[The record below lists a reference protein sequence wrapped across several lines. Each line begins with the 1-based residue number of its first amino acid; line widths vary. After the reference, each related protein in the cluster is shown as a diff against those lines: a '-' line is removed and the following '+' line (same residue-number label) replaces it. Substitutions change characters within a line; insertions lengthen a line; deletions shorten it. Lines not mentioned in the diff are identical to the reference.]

1 MADASKFLAQSQSR
15 LVGQATDPNDP
26 NPPRNPRLGS
36 RYLQRQGMPSPYQQ
50 SGSQLARF
58 PFSARAVQ
66 QQAPLFYS
74 ATDEFREEDD
84 GEEHE
89 REVADYYALQRS
101 RRHFGASNISES
113 SEVDETAENSKEDEV
128 DSKEDDQPYGLGRG
142 IRSSWKGDNPVKRGR
157 PPAVGESVIEQPER
171 ERSRQESA
179 RNSSKESKGKGK
191 LVDVELTQS
200 ESSSVDALDR
210 EEVDDAPPP
219 FQQFRNPPNS
229 RPQFEHTWLPQE
241 TDEETARLQPRPP
254 SPDRESVPA
263 GVTGEAQQ
271 VPRYDVFWGT
281 AYWISMAGM
290 FGSAFL
296 VWLHTDTPGKNPLG
310 DTIYTTLSKSYHLL
324 AVDTLVS
331 VIVAALWLA
340 LLRSFLRHMT
350 YLIIVAVPI
359 ILFSF
364 SLYPLIS
371 SFNGSWHGGSFQDR
385 MMRLWSLLPS
395 AGAFMWIY
403 LFIKAR
409 HSVEKGL
416 EILAFGCKILT
427 ESPALV
433 LVGFGTLAANIVW
446 FWVWLFM
453 FTRVFLEGHWT
464 IGSSKNLFVPDASS
478 WWLGAFYFLMLMW
491 TQSVISGVQR
501 ATSGATVSQWY
512 FHRLTNPAP
521 SSRTVVAAS
530 FTHATGTLFG
540 TICLSTF
547 LAVMIRLP
555 LLLLPRR
562 FVGWFSLCFYSIVPS
577 PIAAL
582 TNPLT
587 LTYAAIH
594 SQPLST
600 AARGLSSLSFVSA
613 TSATTTLTPNTFSN
627 RSNTRTDNLVPYRT
641 AKLILH
647 GTRYMMVLALGYGA
661 WVATS
666 RLLQIDGETYRGS
679 LYAYVVGLGAAAIGW
694 SVLGATEGIILGIVD
709 AVVVCWGSEV
719 GALRG
724 QGRNA
729 ARYCREAGE
738 LFGEGRRGYGEV

>member
-1 MADASKFLAQSQSR
+1 MA
-15 LVGQATDPNDP
+15 
-26 NPPRNPRLGS
+26 
-36 RYLQRQGMPSPYQQ
+36 SPYQP
-50 SGSQLARF
+50 SGSQLSRF
-58 PFSARAVQ
+58 PFAPRAPQ
-66 QQAPLFYS
+66 PAAPLFYS

-84 GEEHE
+84 GEERD

-113 SEVDETAENSKEDEV
+113 DEMDETAENSRETGGEDNK
-128 DSKEDDQPYGLGRG
+128 DEDDRLYGLGRG
-142 IRSSWKGDNPVKRGR
+142 IRSSWKGETPLKRGR
-157 PPAVGESVIEQPER
+157 PPAVEDSVLEQPER
-171 ERSRQESA
+171 EHSRADSVARESSRS
-179 RNSSKESKGKGK
+179 GKGNAN

-200 ESSSVDALDR
+200 ENSSVDAMDR
-210 EEVDDAPPP
+210 EEFDDAPPA
-219 FQQFRNPPNS
+219 FQQFRTPPPRS
-229 RPQFEHTWLPQE
+229 GTQFEHTWLPRE
-241 TDEETARLQPRPP
+241 TDDETARLQPRPP

-263 GVTGEAQQ
+263 GVTGDAVQ
-271 VPRYDVFWGT
+271 VPRYDVFWAT
-281 AYWISMAGM
+281 AFWIAFASM

-296 VWLHTDTPGKNPLG
+296 VWLHTDIPTGKNPIG
-310 DTIYTTLSKSYHLL
+310 DTIYTTLRKSYHLL
-324 AVDTLVS
+324 GVDTLVA
-331 VIVAALWLA
+331 VIVATLWLA
-340 LLRSFLRHMT
+340 LLRSFLRPMT
-350 YLIIVAVPI
+350 YLIIIAVPV
-359 ILFSF
+359 ILFAF

-371 SFNGSWHGGSFQDR
+371 SFKGRWHGDSFQDK

-409 HSVEKGL
+409 HSVEQGL
-416 EILAFGCKILT
+416 EILTFGCKVLA
-427 ESPALV
+427 ESPALI
-433 LVGFGTLAANIVW
+433 LVGFASLAANIAW
-446 FWVWLFM
+446 FWIWLII
-453 FTRVFLEGHWT
+453 FTRVFLEGHW
-464 IGSSKNLFVPDASS
+464 IMGSKNLFVPDATS
-478 WWLGAFYFLMLMW
+478 WWLGTFYFLMLMW

-501 ATSGATVSQWY
+501 ATSGATISQWY
-512 FHRLTNPAP
+512 FHRLTNPAI

-530 FTHATGTLFG
+530 FVHAIGTLFG

-547 LAVMIRLP
+547 LSVMIRLP

-562 FVGWFSLCFYSIVPS
+562 LVGWFSLCFYSIVPS

-594 SQPLST
+594 SQPLGA
-600 AARGLSSLSFVSA
+600 AARGLSSLSFVST
-613 TSATTTLTPNTFSN
+613 TSATTTLTPNAFSH

-666 RLLQIDGETYRGS
+666 RLLQIDGETYKGS

-694 SVLGATEGIILGIVD
+694 SILGATEGIILGVVD

-724 QGRNA
+724 QGRTTT

-738 LFGEGRRGYGEV
+738 LFGEQKSTYDEV

>member
-1 MADASKFLAQSQSR
+1 
-15 LVGQATDPNDP
+15 
-26 NPPRNPRLGS
+26 
-36 RYLQRQGMPSPYQQ
+36 MPSPYHQ
-50 SGSQLARF
+50 SGSQLTRF
-58 PFSARAVQ
+58 PFASRTAQ
-66 QQAPLFYS
+66 PSAPLFYS

-84 GEEHE
+84 GVEHE

-101 RRHFGASNISES
+101 RRHFATGNISES
-113 SEVDETAENSKEDEV
+113 SEVDETAENSREDGVE
-128 DSKEDDQPYGLGRG
+128 DSKEDDDQPYGLGRG
-142 IRSSWKGDNPVKRGR
+142 IRSSWKGDNPLKRGR
-157 PPAVGESVIEQPER
+157 PPAVEESVIEQPER
-171 ERSRQESA
+171 ERSRPESAA
-179 RNSSKESKGKGK
+179 RNSSPDSKGKGK

-200 ESSSVDALDR
+200 ESSSVDALER
-210 EEVDDAPPP
+210 EEIDDAPPP
-219 FQQFRNPPNS
+219 FQQFHTSPAS
-229 RPQFEHTWLPQE
+229 GAQFEHTWLPRE
-241 TDEETARLQPRPP
+241 TDDETAQLQPRPP

-263 GVTGEAQQ
+263 GVTGEPQN
-271 VPRYDVFWGT
+271 VPRYDAFWGT
-281 AYWISMAGM
+281 AYYICLAAM

-296 VWLHTDTPGKNPLG
+296 VWLHTDTPTGKNPIG

-324 AVDTLVS
+324 AVDTLVA
-331 VIVAALWLA
+331 VIVATMWLA
-340 LLRSFLRHMT
+340 LLRSFLRPVT

-359 ILFSF
+359 ILLSF

-371 SFNGSWHGGSFQDR
+371 SFKGAWDGGSLQDKW
-385 MMRLWSLLPS
+385 MRFWSLLPS
-395 AGAFMWIY
+395 AGAVMWVY

-409 HSVEKGL
+409 HSVEQGL

-433 LVGFGTLAANIVW
+433 FVGFGTLAANITW
-446 FWVWLFM
+446 FWLWLMM

-464 IGSSKNLFVPDASS
+464 VGSSKNLFVPDATS
-478 WWLGAFYFLMLMW
+478 WWLGVFYFLMLMW
-491 TQSVISGVQR
+491 TQSVISGIQR

-512 FHRLTNPAP
+512 FHRLTTPAP

-530 FTHATGTLFG
+530 FMHAVGTLFG
-540 TICLSTF
+540 TICFSTL
-547 LAVMIRLP
+547 LAVLVRLP

-562 FVGWFSLCFYSIVPS
+562 FVGWFTLCFYSIVPS

-594 SQPLST
+594 SQPLSV
-600 AARGLSSLSFVSA
+600 AARGLSSLSFVSN

-627 RSNTRTDNLVPYRT
+627 RNNTRTDNLVPYRT

-647 GTRYMMVLALGYGA
+647 GTRYMMVLALGYGG

-719 GALRG
+719 GAIRG

-729 ARYCREAGE
+729 TARYCREAGE
-738 LFGEGRRGYGEV
+738 LFGEVKRGYSYSEV